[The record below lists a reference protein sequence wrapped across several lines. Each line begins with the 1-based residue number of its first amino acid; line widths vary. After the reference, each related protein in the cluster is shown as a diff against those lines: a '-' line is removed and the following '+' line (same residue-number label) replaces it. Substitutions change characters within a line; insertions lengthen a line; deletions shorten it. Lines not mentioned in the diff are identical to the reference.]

1 MIDAINP
8 IILAFLGS
16 FVIVLIIYLENKINK
31 TVNSNKEYLK
41 LFCIILT
48 IVIIILFIHEMSI
61 FRKNNV
67 SILEGA
73 PDF

>member
-8 IILAFLGS
+8 IILAFFGS
-16 FVIVLIIYLENKINK
+16 FIIVLIIYLENKINK
-31 TVNSNKEYLK
+31 TVKSNKEYLK
-41 LFCIILT
+41 LFSIILT
-48 IVIIILFIHEMSI
+48 MVIIILFIHETTI

-67 SILEGA
+67 DILEGI